1 MMAPTPPNV
10 AVALPSAL
18 LVVVLLYDLRRA
30 TQKKIIGE
38 APLRWRRAAATV
50 VALGALLAFQ
60 WLVARQNALGW
71 GALAI
76 FALACVTIFGYSR
89 PLKRLV
95 LANRPESR
103 RGAGVG

>member
-1 MMAPTPPNV
+1 MMAPTSPIVVV
-10 AVALPSAL
+10 AVPSAL
-18 LVVVLLYDLRRA
+18 LVVVLLYDLRGA
-30 TQKKIIGE
+30 TQKKIAGE

-60 WLVARQNALGW
+60 RLVARLNPLGW

-95 LANRPESR
+95 LANRPER
-103 RGAGVG
+103 RPGAGVG